1 MGIRSNVKAG
11 TFVTSPLGFRAERA
25 IINLEAMRT
34 RIPVHY

>member
-25 IINLEAMRT
+25 ILDMEAIRT
-34 RIPVHY
+34 RLPLRY